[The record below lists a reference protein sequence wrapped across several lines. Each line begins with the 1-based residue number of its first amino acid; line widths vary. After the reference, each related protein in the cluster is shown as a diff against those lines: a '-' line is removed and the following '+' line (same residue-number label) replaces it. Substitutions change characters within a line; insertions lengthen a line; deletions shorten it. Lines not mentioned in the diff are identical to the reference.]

1 MRSKS
6 SGRLRARAASQGRQR
21 NESVKRPW
29 QRRRCMQN
37 LCAFRD
43 PCRVSEHQLR
53 SDVRGK
59 LRNTARTS
67 WQCCKNSG
75 QPAAAL
81 NQLNDMLLACG
92 KKGKQISKLTPN
104 LRDMIQSD
112 LAEHK
117 AKLQD
122 LRDKL
127 QQKLDNTQ
135 DR

>member
-1 MRSKS
+1 M
-6 SGRLRARAASQGRQR
+6 
-21 NESVKRPW
+21 
-29 QRRRCMQN
+29 
-37 LCAFRD
+37 
-43 PCRVSEHQLR
+43 
-53 SDVRGK
+53 
-59 LRNTARTS
+59 
-67 WQCCKNSG
+67 
-75 QPAAAL
+75 

-92 KKGKQISKLTPN
+92 KKGKQISKLPGPERGMMAHSLNPFMAARVPRTKQSQSWQLTGLVWPRTPN